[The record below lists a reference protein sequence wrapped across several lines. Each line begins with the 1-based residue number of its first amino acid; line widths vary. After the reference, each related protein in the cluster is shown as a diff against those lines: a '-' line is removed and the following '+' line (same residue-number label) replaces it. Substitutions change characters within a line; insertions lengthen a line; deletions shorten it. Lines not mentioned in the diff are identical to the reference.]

1 MMACGWI
8 RGSKRLILLKSGEK
22 LTRLRGDLAFY
33 QATTGDYRR
42 LRKKQNDNDEFS
54 RWLKL
59 IRTLLKRNCT
69 FDKSFSL

>member
-42 LRKKQNDNDEFS
+42 NKMIMTSSQDG
-54 RWLKL
+54 
-59 IRTLLKRNCT
+59 
-69 FDKSFSL
+69 

>member
-42 LRKKQNDNDEFS
+42 LQATTEETK
-54 RWLKL
+54 
-59 IRTLLKRNCT
+59 
-69 FDKSFSL
+69 